1 MNIHSVKTKIVALS
15 ALCLLMAT
23 GALVGFGIFSSG
35 KTAHFVNQN
44 VQGLLDRNS
53 SESLTR
59 LADAQAGTIRAEVD
73 TAFSAARNMARS
85 LEVIA
90 GPGGVPRAQ
99 RRQHLNEILL
109 GVLKDNPRFNG
120 TYSAWAPN
128 ALDGADGAYANRKA
142 VGSDATGRA
151 LPYWTRNAQGEIA
164 LQPLVEYDSQDRH
177 PNGLIKGGWF
187 LGPQANGKESILAPL
202 PYIVQGKHVFL
213 ATMSVPIV
221 IDGQFKG
228 VAGADFD
235 LSFVQVLAQ
244 SVKKS
249 IYEGKGNVTIVTSD
263 GLVVASSAF
272 PDAVGGS
279 VQSVDPMAWQ
289 ALDTVK
295 GGRSAVDFDKKN
307 DQMRVYAPIQ
317 LGRSGQFWSV
327 IITVPRTVVMAD
339 ADKLSNALKARGGS
353 DSLWEIVCALI
364 VAVLGIAMIAVMAN
378 NVANPIARLTE
389 ALGRLASGEK
399 LREISGAGRKDEIG
413 DISRAVDRI
422 RIVTEEEALQKA
434 ADAEAERQ
442 RQDQERRQMMLKLA
456 DEFEK
461 SVGGIVSLVSSAATE
476 MQASAQQLTTTAQQA
491 SAQSVAVSAAAEEA
505 GANVTSVASS
515 AEELGASV
523 NEIGRQVETSASI
536 SSEAV
541 EEASGAVRLVDELNT
556 VAVSI
561 GGVVDLIAG
570 LASQTN
576 LLALNAT
583 IESAR
588 AGEAGK
594 GFAVVASE
602 VKALAGQTAKA
613 TTEISDKI
621 AHMQEATA
629 KAAAAISNI
638 SGTITHINQTNTII
652 ASAVE
657 QQTAATQEIVQA
669 VNQAS
674 IGTQEVTTNITG
686 VAMAAEQTGTSA
698 VQVLGASAELAQ
710 QAERLHQE
718 MDKFLQTVRAA

>member
-59 LADAQAGTIRAEVD
+59 LADAQAGTIRTEVD

-99 RRQHLNEILL
+99 RRQHLNDILL

-279 VQSVDPMAWQ
+279 VQTVDPMAWQ
-289 ALDTVK
+289 ALDTVRA
-295 GGRSAVDFDKKN
+295 GRSAVDFDKKN

-399 LREISGAGRKDEIG
+399 LREIAGAGRKDEIG

-638 SGTITHINQTNTII
+638 SGTITHINQTNTLI